1 MATVSANGLK
11 RKLAALLASLV
22 KISATVPAL
31 QPYTIY
37 LEWLAGLVGGA
48 GLGHALFAGS
58 WRKYLLSGIASLMS
72 ILLVASEHTPSLQP
86 YVPLLQSI
94 VSVLGALGV
103 GSALKETEVKPI
115 LKAAPSDP
123 KKTSY

>member
-1 MATVSANGLK
+1 MSLVQANGLK

-37 LEWLAGLVGGA
+37 LEWLSGLVGGA
-48 GLGHALFAGS
+48 GLGHALLAGS
-58 WRKYLLSGIASLMS
+58 WRKYLLSGLASLMS

-94 VSVLGALGV
+94 TSLLGALGV
-103 GSALKETEVKPI
+103 GSSLKESETKPL
-115 LKAAPSDP
+115 LKVAPSDP